1 MRILMLGYMVDS
13 LTVSYMYYPSAKSI
27 DDSLEMI
34 GKKSSAQENFITSK
48 LSKWE
53 DAHQHMFNMI
63 ALANELGLQERPID
77 DKTKI
82 PTLDDLLS
90 KVMTQVDAKL
100 RVNKFL
106 VNIVEQKEF
115 VPIGSKRFKKKRKF
129 KSHRS
134 DWKSN
139 KSTYVKPNVKVKIK
153 QIFCYHCKKP

>member
-1 MRILMLGYMVDS
+1 
-13 LTVSYMYYPSAKSI
+13 
-27 DDSLEMI
+27 
-34 GKKSSAQENFITSK
+34 
-48 LSKWE
+48 
-53 DAHQHMFNMI
+53 MFNMI

-134 DWKSN
+134 D
-139 KSTYVKPNVKVKIK
+139 
-153 QIFCYHCKKP
+153 

>member
-1 MRILMLGYMVDS
+1 M
-13 LTVSYMYYPSAKSI
+13 VSYMNYPSAKSI
-27 DDSLEMI
+27 IDSLEVKF
-34 GKKSSAQENFITSK
+34 GKKYSAQEKFITSK

-53 DAHQHMFNMI
+53 DARQHMINMI
-63 ALANELGLQERPID
+63 ALTNKLALQERPID

-82 PTLDDLLS
+82 PTLDGLLS

-106 VNIVEQKEF
+106 VNIVEQKDF
-115 VPIGSKRFKKKRKF
+115 VAKGSKRFKKKRKF

-139 KSTYVKPNVKVKIK
+139 KRAYVKPNKMNFWAKLEKKTYKKNQVKA
-153 QIFCYHCKKP
+153 